1 MVKESIYL
9 PTLAVPHLLNYMNN
23 LSFLREA
30 LRSFRSTG
38 AIARSSP
45 ALVQKLVE
53 PLPQNRPLNIVELGP
68 GDGCVTRAIL
78 EKVHPQSRV
87 TAFEINE
94 AFVARLASIE
104 DDRLRVLGIGAD
116 QLTHHFAP
124 ASVDYV
130 VSSLP
135 LSMIDKATK
144 AAILQQA
151 QTVLRPNGRFL
162 QFQYALQDY
171 GLLKDYFHRVSVS
184 FTLANL
190 PPAFIYSCSLGM
202 V

>member
-1 MVKESIYL
+1 MK
-9 PTLAVPHLLNYMNN
+9 NW
-23 LSFLREA
+23 SFFREA
-30 LRSFRSTG
+30 VKSFRTTG
-38 AIARSSP
+38 SIAASSP
-45 ALVQKLVE
+45 ALIKKLVD
-53 PLPQNRPLNIVELGP
+53 PLPTHRPLLILELGP

-78 EKVHPQSRV
+78 EKIHPDSQL

-94 AFVARLASIE
+94 VFVEKLSQIE
-104 DDRLRVLGIGAD
+104 DPRLRVLPLGAER
-116 QLTHHFAP
+116 LTEYFA
-124 ASVDYV
+124 AGSVDYV

-135 LSMIDKATK
+135 LSMIDQATK
-144 AAILQQA
+144 EAILRQSQL
-151 QTVLRPNGRFL
+151 VLRPEGRFL

-184 FTLANL
+184 FTMANL

>member
-1 MVKESIYL
+1 
-9 PTLAVPHLLNYMNN
+9 MNN

>member
-1 MVKESIYL
+1 
-9 PTLAVPHLLNYMNN
+9 MNN
-23 LSFLREA
+23 WSFLREA

-53 PLPQNRPLNIVELGP
+53 PLPESRPLIIVELGP

-78 EKVHPQSRV
+78 AKVHPNSQV

-94 AFVARLASIE
+94 AFVARLGNIE
-104 DDRLRVLGIGAD
+104 DARFRVLGIGAD
-116 QLTHHFAP
+116 QLTNHFEP
-124 ASVDYV
+124 GSVDYV

-135 LSMIDKATK
+135 LSMIDKETK
-144 AAILQQA
+144 SAILQQA
-151 QTVLRPNGRFL
+151 QTVLRPDGQFL

-171 GLLKDYFHRVSVS
+171 GLLKDYFQRVSVS

-190 PPAFIYSCSLGM
+190 PPAFIYSCSLGI